1 MERVFKVKK
10 ERKGGIKD
18 LRQTNKQKKR
28 MSKEYLIYIYE
39 YQKETKER
47 DKKLLKTKIQTT
59 LK

>member
-18 LRQTNKQKKR
+18 LRQTNKQEKR